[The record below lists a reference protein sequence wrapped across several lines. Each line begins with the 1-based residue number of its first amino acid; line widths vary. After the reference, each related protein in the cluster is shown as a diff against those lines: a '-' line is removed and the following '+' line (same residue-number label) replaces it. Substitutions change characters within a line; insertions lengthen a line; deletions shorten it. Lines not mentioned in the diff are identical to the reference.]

1 MIYNINEKLNVD
13 IRVCKMCDGQFPI
26 YVSGSAGGAV
36 VVGRGTLQKEKMF
49 DFKSLDLSLAIPI
62 KRLKILE
69 TAYFQLL
76 LNVCAA
82 AVQTFE
88 FLFCLAEEGRGR
100 RKGGKGGRAYSLL
113 RALGKE
119 EKETANSIL
128 AFTALQIEQS
138 RIGNMK
144 ILNLQLCKFTNRAE
158 IDLKSCINFQMCCY
172 FFIIF

>member
-1 MIYNINEKLNVD
+1 MIYNIYEKLNVD

-36 VVGRGTLQKEKMF
+36 VVGRGTLQKKKIF

-88 FLFCLAEEGRGR
+88 FLFCLAEEGGEGEGEEGGGPTHCSGLWGRKRKR
-100 RKGGKGGRAYSLL
+100 RKIQFWLL
-113 RALGKE
+113 RLYK
-119 EKETANSIL
+119 
-128 AFTALQIEQS
+128 
-138 RIGNMK
+138 
-144 ILNLQLCKFTNRAE
+144 
-158 IDLKSCINFQMCCY
+158 
-172 FFIIF
+172 